1 MRKVSL
7 RATVAIVAVL
17 VATLAACAG
26 EPSKPGSASGSPS
39 GSAESGGAKPPK
51 ESPVADPSH
60 AVDMPGKREGTL
72 HSTDLLILSE
82 DTLASSDVK
91 KIGGLDGVSGVE
103 QISMAQVSVEG
114 RLLKVVAVDPSTY
127 RNFAPF
133 QSADSDEV
141 WQRIAGG
148 EVAIDPERQDE
159 IPANKKGFVTLGSNK
174 DATSVHVGAYAPQP
188 PGLAA
193 AVVNDKWGKEMG
205 MEKGNALLVS
215 TAAIAPNR
223 VVKPIQKIVGSDA
236 SVQRLDVVARAGL
249 DPNAPQQANVVGTVA
264 EAVGNY
270 TYEANGDGTITP
282 ASTWVSSHI
291 VTAQVPILGS
301 VTCNKVMIPQLRAAL
316 QEVVDRGLAKTID
329 PKQYAGCYYPRFIAN
344 STQLSNHAFGLAVD
358 MNTAG
363 NQRGTVGEMDR
374 TVVAIFERWGFT
386 WGGNWKWTDP
396 MHFEMNRI
404 VKPG

>member
-7 RATVAIVAVL
+7 RASAAIAVVL
-17 VATLAACAG
+17 VVTLAACAG
-26 EPSKPGSASGSPS
+26 EPSKPGSASSSPS
-39 GSAESGGAKPPK
+39 RSTGEADDSSSK
-51 ESPVADPSH
+51 SPVADPSH
-60 AVDMPGKREGTL
+60 AVEIPGKREGTL

-82 DTLASSDVK
+82 KTLSSSDVK

-103 QISMAQVSVEG
+103 QISMAQVSVQG
-114 RLLKVVAVDPSTY
+114 RLVKVVAVDPSTY

-141 WQRIAGG
+141 WQRVAGG
-148 EVAIDPERQDE
+148 EVAIDPERQDDL
-159 IPANKKGFVTLGSNK
+159 PADKDGFVTLGSSK
-174 DATSVHVGAYAPQP
+174 DATSVHVGAFAPQP
-188 PGLAA
+188 PGLAS
-193 AVVNDKWGKEMG
+193 AVVNHKWGEEMG

-215 TAAIAPNR
+215 TASIAPNR
-223 VVKPIQKIVGSDA
+223 VVKPIQKVVGSDA
-236 SVQRLDVVARAGL
+236 SIQRLDVVARAGL
-249 DPNAPQQANVVGTVA
+249 DPNAPQKAYVVGTVA

-270 TYEANGDGTITP
+270 TYRANGDGTITP
-282 ASTWVSSHI
+282 ASSWVSSHI

-301 VTCNKVMIPQLRAAL
+301 VTCNKVMVPQLRAAL

-344 STQLSNHAFGLAVD
+344 STQLSNHAFGTAVD
-358 MNTAG
+358 LNTAG

-374 TVVAIFERWGFT
+374 TVVSIFERWGFT

>member
-1 MRKVSL
+1 MRRVSL
-7 RATVAIVAVL
+7 RATAAIGAVL
-17 VATLAACAG
+17 VVTLAACAG
-26 EPSKPGSASGSPS
+26 EPSKPGSGSPS
-39 GSAESGGAKPPK
+39 SSPSASGPAKDK
-51 ESPVADPSH
+51 SPVADPSH
-60 AVDMPGKREGTL
+60 AVAMPGKREGTL

-82 DTLASSDVK
+82 DTLSSGDVK
-91 KIGGLDGVSGVE
+91 KIRGLDGVSGVE

-114 RLLKVVAVDPSTY
+114 RLVKVVAVDPSTY

-133 QSADSDEV
+133 LSADSDEV
-141 WQRIAGG
+141 WQRVAGG

-159 IPANKKGFVTLGSNK
+159 LPADKDGFVRLGSKK

-193 AVVNDKWGKEMG
+193 AVVNHKWGEEMG
-205 MEKGNALLVS
+205 MEKGNALIVS

-223 VVKPIQKIVGSDA
+223 VVKPIQKVVGADA

-249 DPNAPQQANVVGTVA
+249 DPNAPQKAYVVGTVA

-270 TYEANGDGTITP
+270 TYRANGDGTITP
-282 ASTWVSSHI
+282 ASSWVSSHI

-316 QEVVDRGLAKTID
+316 QEVVDRGLSRKID
-329 PKQYAGCYYPRFIAN
+329 PSQYAGCYYPRFIAN
-344 STQLSNHAFGLAVD
+344 TTQLSNHAFGTAVD
-358 MNTAG
+358 LNTAG
-363 NQRGTVGEMDR
+363 NQRGTAGEMDR

>member
-1 MRKVSL
+1 MRRVSW
-7 RATVAIVAVL
+7 RAAAAIGAVL
-17 VATLAACAG
+17 VVTLAACAG
-26 EPSKPGSASGSPS
+26 EPSKPASPSGSGSGSPS
-39 GSAESGGAKPPK
+39 ASGAAKD

-60 AVDMPGKREGTL
+60 AVDIPGKREGTL

-82 DTLASSDVK
+82 DTLSSGDVK
-91 KIGGLDGVSGVE
+91 KIRGLDGVSGVE

-114 RLLKVVAVDPSTY
+114 RLVKVVAVDPSTY

-141 WQRIAGG
+141 WQRVAGG

-159 IPANKKGFVTLGSNK
+159 LPADKDGFVRLGSKK
-174 DATSVHVGAYAPQP
+174 DAASIHVGAYAPQP

-193 AVVNDKWGKEMG
+193 AVVNHKWGEEMG
-205 MEKGNALLVS
+205 MEKGNALIVS
-215 TAAIAPNR
+215 TAAVAPNR
-223 VVKPIQKIVGSDA
+223 VVEPIQKVVGSDA

-249 DPNAPQQANVVGTVA
+249 DPNAPQKAYVVGTVA

-270 TYEANGDGTITP
+270 TYRANGDGTIAP
-282 ASTWVSSHI
+282 ASSWVSSHI

-344 STQLSNHAFGLAVD
+344 TTQLSNHAFGTAVD
-358 MNTAG
+358 LNTAG

>member
-1 MRKVSL
+1 MRKVSW
-7 RATVAIVAVL
+7 RAPAAIAAVL
-17 VATLAACAG
+17 VVTLTACAG
-26 EPSKPGSASGSPS
+26 EPEKPGSSSPSGSPS
-39 GSAESGGAKPPK
+39 ASEAAEKK
-51 ESPVADPSH
+51 SPVADPSH
-60 AVDMPGKREGTL
+60 AVDLPGKREGTL
-72 HSTDLLILSE
+72 HSTDLLIVSE
-82 DTLASSDVK
+82 DTLPSRSVK
-91 KIGGLDGVSGVE
+91 KIGALEGVSGVE

-114 RLLKVVAVDPSTY
+114 RLVKVVAVDPSTY

-141 WQRIAGG
+141 WQRVAGG

-159 IPANKKGFVTLGSNK
+159 LPADKEGFVRLGSNK
-174 DATSVHVGAYAPQP
+174 DASTVHVGAYAPQP
-188 PGLAA
+188 PGLAS
-193 AVVNDKWGKEMG
+193 AVVNHKWGEEMG
-205 MEKGNALLVS
+205 MEKGNALIVS

-249 DPNAPQQANVVGTVA
+249 DPNAPQKAHVVGTVA

-270 TYEANGDGTITP
+270 TYRANGDGTITP
-282 ASTWVSSHI
+282 AASWVSSHI
-291 VTAQVPILGS
+291 VTAQVPIIGS

-316 QEVVDRGLAKTID
+316 QEVVDRGLAKKIN
-329 PKQYAGCYYPRFIAN
+329 PAQYAGCYYPRFIAN

-358 MNTAG
+358 LNTAG

>member
-1 MRKVSL
+1 MRKVSW
-7 RATVAIVAVL
+7 RAAAAISAVL
-17 VATLAACAG
+17 VVTLAACAG
-26 EPSKPGSASGSPS
+26 EPSKPASPSGSGSGSPS
-39 GSAESGGAKPPK
+39 ASGAAKD

-60 AVDMPGKREGTL
+60 AVDIPGKREGTL

-82 DTLASSDVK
+82 DTLSSGDVK
-91 KIGGLDGVSGVE
+91 KIRGLDGVSGVE

-114 RLLKVVAVDPSTY
+114 RLVKVVAVDPSTY

-141 WQRIAGG
+141 WQRVAGG

-159 IPANKKGFVTLGSNK
+159 LPADKDGFVRLGSKK
-174 DATSVHVGAYAPQP
+174 DAASVHVGAYAPQP

-193 AVVNDKWGKEMG
+193 AVVNHKWGEEMG
-205 MEKGNALLVS
+205 MEKGNALIVS

-223 VVKPIQKIVGSDA
+223 VVEPIQKVVGSDA

-249 DPNAPQQANVVGTVA
+249 DPNAPQKAYVVGTVA

-270 TYEANGDGTITP
+270 TYRANGDGTITP
-282 ASTWVSSHI
+282 AASWVSSHI

-316 QEVVDRGLAKTID
+316 QEVVDRGLARTID

-344 STQLSNHAFGLAVD
+344 TTQLSNHAFGTAVD
-358 MNTAG
+358 LNTAG

-374 TVVAIFERWGFT
+374 TVVSIFERWGFT

>member
-1 MRKVSL
+1 MRKVSW
-7 RATVAIVAVL
+7 RAAAAIGAVL
-17 VATLAACAG
+17 VVTLAACSG
-26 EPSKPGSASGSPS
+26 EPSKPGSVSSSPS
-39 GSAESGGAKPPK
+39 AETSEPATDESESA
-51 ESPVADPSH
+51 VADPSH

-82 DTLASSDVK
+82 GTLSAGDVK
-91 KIGGLDGVSGVE
+91 KVRGLDGVSGVE
-103 QISMAQVSVEG
+103 QISMAQVSVQG
-114 RLLKVVAVDPSTY
+114 RLVKVVAVDPSSY

-159 IPANKKGFVTLGSNK
+159 LPADKDGFVTLGSSK

-193 AVVNDKWGKEMG
+193 AVVNHKWGEEMG
-205 MEKGNALLVS
+205 MEKGNALIVS

-249 DPNAPQQANVVGTVA
+249 DPNAPQQAHVVGTVA

-270 TYEANGDGTITP
+270 TYRANGDGTITP
-282 ASTWVSSHI
+282 AASWVSSHI

-301 VTCNKVMIPQLRAAL
+301 VTCNKVMVPQLRAAL

-344 STQLSNHAFGLAVD
+344 STQLSNHAFGTAVD
-358 MNTAG
+358 LNTAG

>member
-1 MRKVSL
+1 MRQVSW
-7 RATVAIVAVL
+7 RGAAAIGAVL
-17 VATLAACAG
+17 VVTLAACAG
-26 EPSKPGSASGSPS
+26 EPSKPASPSGSPS
-39 GSAESGGAKPPK
+39 PSASGAAND
-51 ESPVADPSH
+51 ESPIADPSH
-60 AVDMPGKREGTL
+60 AVDIPGKREGTL

-82 DTLASSDVK
+82 DTLSSADVK
-91 KIGGLDGVSGVE
+91 KIRGLDGVSGVE

-114 RLLKVVAVDPSTY
+114 RLVKVVAVDPATY

-141 WQRIAGG
+141 WQRVAGG

-159 IPANKKGFVTLGSNK
+159 LPADKDGFVRLGSKK
-174 DATSVHVGAYAPQP
+174 DAASVHVGAYAPQP

-193 AVVNDKWGKEMG
+193 AVVNHKWGEEMG
-205 MEKGNALLVS
+205 MEKGNALIVS

-223 VVKPIQKIVGSDA
+223 VVKPIQTVVGSDA

-249 DPNAPQQANVVGTVA
+249 DPNAPQKAYVVGTVA

-270 TYEANGDGTITP
+270 TYRANGDGTITP
-282 ASTWVSSHI
+282 ASSWVSSHI

-316 QEVVDRGLAKTID
+316 QEVVDRGLAKKIN
-329 PKQYAGCYYPRFIAN
+329 PSQYAGCFYPRFIAN
-344 STQLSNHAFGLAVD
+344 TTQLSNHAFGTAVD
-358 MNTAG
+358 LNTAG

-374 TVVAIFERWGFT
+374 TVVSIFERWGFT